1 MTEKVVWGTAGIGK
15 LGTALLTQW
24 AAQDEKTGLYH
35 PDNEKAARAA
45 EEMSADVLSKKAL
58 GELDYL
64 VLALPADQMMPF
76 IKSLQKDNI
85 PLEKTIL
92 INMATKLETDAI
104 RTAFPELSWASVK
117 FVGHAESLKRDG
129 RGLFIMEDADEQIR
143 SRFSSIGHIES
154 APEKTAEQ
162 VNKLATSHAVR
173 AAKQLELEMKE
184 EGWDDVYINEALRSL
199 LPEVIRAYAD
209 GKLGHFG
216 RKIAEDIE
224 KEKNPEHKKVE

>member
-1 MTEKVVWGTAGIGK
+1 MTEKVMWGTAGIGK

-24 AAQDEKTGLYH
+24 AGQKLKTGLYH
-35 PDNEKAARAA
+35 PDAEKAERAA
-45 EEMSADVLSKKAL
+45 NALSADVLSRKAL

-64 VLALPADQMMPF
+64 VLALPADQMIPF

-85 PLEKTIL
+85 PLEKTTL
-92 INMATKLETDAI
+92 INMATKLETAGL
-104 RTAFPELSWASVK
+104 RAAFPELNWVSVK

-129 RGLFIMEDADEQIR
+129 RGLFITEEVDEQIR

-154 APEKTAEQ
+154 APEKIAEQ

-173 AAKQLELEMKE
+173 AAKKMELEMKE
-184 EGWDDVYINEALRSL
+184 EGWDKVYINEAMRSL
-199 LPEVIRAYAD
+199 FPEVVRAYAD
-209 GKLGHFG
+209 GNLGQFG

-224 KEKNPEHKKVE
+224 KGKSS